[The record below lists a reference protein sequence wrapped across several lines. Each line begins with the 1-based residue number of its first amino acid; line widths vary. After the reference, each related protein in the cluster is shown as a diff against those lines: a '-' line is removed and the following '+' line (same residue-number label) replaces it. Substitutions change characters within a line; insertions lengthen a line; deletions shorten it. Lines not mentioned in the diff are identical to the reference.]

1 MSYIGSRVAAVL
13 VYGSRQRFSTSADPS
28 QGGTFEENFAR
39 WLAFTVRT
47 FAAKRRR
54 AVKSLV
60 CSRRG
65 TKYHSGDFCGRSRRR
80 ELSPPLNTVGTLL
93 LLLMVVLVLLLC
105 GANDRFPT
113 KNFVALRS
121 NVVGTTAGERR
132 LIPGKV

>member
-1 MSYIGSRVAAVL
+1 
-13 VYGSRQRFSTSADPS
+13 
-28 QGGTFEENFAR
+28 
-39 WLAFTVRT
+39 
-47 FAAKRRR
+47 
-54 AVKSLV
+54 
-60 CSRRG
+60 
-65 TKYHSGDFCGRSRRR
+65 
-80 ELSPPLNTVGTLL
+80 VGTLL